1 MSLFLLWLGEKNN
14 QAHPRR
20 QSNGL
25 VLSSGGLIKGGGLGN
40 FSVIGPS
47 VNTYLADVSSKW
59 PSTAFRASQSFR
71 GVILHVVFLHRIFFF
86 PFYLHKLF
94 YDEGADAEG
103 IEVGGKVKISQD
115 PAGGTFGAQREP
127 GLTFLS
133 TEWGGGE
140 RGGLKLSE
148 TKRPVADKHQLC

>member
-1 MSLFLLWLGEKNN
+1 MAPAQHSGHHRAFVVLFCMW
-14 QAHPRR
+14 
-20 QSNGL
+20 
-25 VLSSGGLIKGGGLGN
+25 
-40 FSVIGPS
+40 
-47 VNTYLADVSSKW
+47 Y
-59 PSTAFRASQSFR
+59 FRTGF
-71 GVILHVVFLHRIFFF
+71 FFFF

-115 PAGGTFGAQREP
+115 PAGGIFGAQREP